1 MQHIVV
7 GVTETETSQMAAR
20 RAVEVAHAVGAT
32 VHFVTAI
39 REAENSIVRVAGD
52 EWELNTIEEART
64 KIASFVHDMALDV
77 TYTVE
82 ALEGDP
88 SEVLLEA
95 ARRLH
100 ADLIVVGNVRM
111 QGIGRVLGSVG
122 NEVLRQ
128 APCDVLIVKT
138 V

>member
-20 RAVEVAHAVGAT
+20 RALEVAHAAGGT

-39 REAENSIVRVAGD
+39 RNAENEIVRVAGD
-52 EWELNTIEEART
+52 EWELNTVEEARQ
-64 KIASFVHDMALDV
+64 KVARFVQTLGLDV
-77 TYTVE
+77 NYTVE

-88 SEVLLEA
+88 ADVLLDA
-95 ARRLH
+95 ARRLS

-122 NEVLRQ
+122 ADVLRQ
-128 APCDVLIVKT
+128 APCDVLVVKT